1 MGELNGIHNSS
12 LKSIYKT
19 ESHLYYGLSNKESV
33 YGPGSDLLMWVGILL
48 LPSVASSMVLML
60 HTICLANHH
69 RIPHPKLLAPLFFGR
84 RTSETDSCKVP
95 SLFIMKIKGIIIFR
109 SSSVIGN
116 FRLQRKIPD
125 DLVLD
130 FRKKISAGTA
140 LSSVSCH
147 CTRLSLTPGCHF
159 KE

>member
-1 MGELNGIHNSS
+1 M
-12 LKSIYKT
+12 
-19 ESHLYYGLSNKESV
+19 
-33 YGPGSDLLMWVGILL
+33 L

-116 FRLQRKIPD
+116 FRLQGEIPD

-130 FRKKISAGTA
+130 FRKKDFRRY
-140 LSSVSCH
+140 
-147 CTRLSLTPGCHF
+147 CTLFCFMSLHPPLTDSWLPF
-159 KE
+159 